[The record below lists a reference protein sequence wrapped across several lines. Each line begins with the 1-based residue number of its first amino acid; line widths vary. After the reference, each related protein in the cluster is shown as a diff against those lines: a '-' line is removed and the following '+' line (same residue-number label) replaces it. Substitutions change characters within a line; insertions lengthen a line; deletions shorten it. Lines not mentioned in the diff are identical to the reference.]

1 MKKVSVI
8 IPAHNEENDIGKT
21 LEALLAQDYKDIEI
35 IVIDNASTDKTSEVA
50 RRYSGVKVLNESR
63 KGTNFALE
71 CGRKETSGEII
82 ARLDADCLPEKNWI
96 TIGLKNFE
104 DENVVGLTGPYD
116 YYDADNFFRY
126 TSLFFQKYIYRFTSW
141 LFQLFHIGAIMTGGN
156 SMMRAKE
163 LELMGG
169 FDTSFT
175 FYGDDTDVAKRLSK
189 YGRVA
194 FDPNFVLKTSA
205 RRFKKQGE
213 FKIFFLYFYYFL
225 KTTFYRP
232 KKKV

>member
-1 MKKVSVI
+1 
-8 IPAHNEENDIGKT
+8 
-21 LEALLAQDYKDIEI
+21 
-35 IVIDNASTDKTSEVA
+35 
-50 RRYSGVKVLNESR
+50 
-63 KGTNFALE
+63 
-71 CGRKETSGEII
+71 
-82 ARLDADCLPEKNWI
+82 
-96 TIGLKNFE
+96 
-104 DENVVGLTGPYD
+104 
-116 YYDADNFFRY
+116 
-126 TSLFFQKYIYRFTSW
+126 
-141 LFQLFHIGAIMTGGN
+141 MTGGN